1 MIRKLT
7 TKCYLQF
14 NFALKN
20 GSESTIYNSFLKEH
34 LILIQ
39 KIHFDK
45 EKKIIRIKKRVSFQ
59 LKKTISSIISFAKTI
74 FQFKVKVI

>member
-20 GSESTIYNSFLKEH
+20 GRESTTIYNSFLNEH
-34 LILIQ
+34 LISIQ
-39 KIHFDK
+39 KIHLDK
-45 EKKIIRIKKRVSFQ
+45 EVIRIKKRISFQ
-59 LKKTISSIISFAKTI
+59 LKKTITSIISFAKTI
-74 FQFKVKVI
+74 FQFKVNVI

>member
-20 GSESTIYNSFLKEH
+20 GSESTIYNTFLNEH
-34 LILIQ
+34 LISIQ

-45 EKKIIRIKKRVSFQ
+45 KVIRIKKRISFK
-59 LKKTISSIISFAKTI
+59 LKKKITSIISFATTI
-74 FQFKVKVI
+74 SQFKVKVI

>member
-1 MIRKLT
+1 MITIISDLLLIRKLT

-45 EKKIIRIKKRVSFQ
+45 EKKLLE
-59 LKKTISSIISFAKTI
+59 LKKEFH
-74 FQFKVKVI
+74 FN